1 MKTALALL
9 TLVGAAA
16 AQPPAPQ
23 RPAIV
28 GSGRKFLNLSP

>member
-16 AQPPAPQ
+16 AA
-23 RPAIV
+23 RSSKVRHV
-28 GSGRKFLNLSP
+28 GQGNF